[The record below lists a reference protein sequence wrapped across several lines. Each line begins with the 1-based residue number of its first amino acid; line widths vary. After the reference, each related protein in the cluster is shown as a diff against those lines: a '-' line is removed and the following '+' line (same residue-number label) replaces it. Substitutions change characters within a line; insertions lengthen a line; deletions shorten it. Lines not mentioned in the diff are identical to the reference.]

1 MRTIIT
7 FSLCLSFFSAVYSQ
21 DQKTADKNEETIN
34 MKVLPEVLVSHT
46 KNVSKYIPD
55 NNPDAVIR
63 NTQNEFI
70 SYKIDNNECQN
81 FDEYLVTLENEKG
94 FLAATYNQNGV
105 LVRVNEKYTNAELPR
120 EIMRFVFMWYPDW
133 TITKSKFEYSQQK
146 GAILKKTY
154 HLKLKKDNQTKNIQI
169 SPTGKIIE
177 TNNELAMN

>member
-7 FSLCLSFFSAVYSQ
+7 FALCLSFFSATYSQ
-21 DQKTADKNEETIN
+21 DQKTADKKAETLK
-34 MKVLPEVLVSHT
+34 MEVLPEVLVSHT

-63 NTQNEFI
+63 NTQNVFI
-70 SYKIDNNECQN
+70 SYNVDNEECRN

-94 FLAATYNQNGV
+94 FLVATYNQRGV
-105 LVRVNEKYTNAELPR
+105 LVRVNEKYANAELPR
-120 EIMRFVFMWYPDW
+120 EIMRFVFMWYPEW

-154 HLKLKKDNQTKNIQI
+154 HLKLKKDNQTQNIQI
-169 SPTGKIIE
+169 SSTGEIVK

>member
-7 FSLCLSFFSAVYSQ
+7 FSLCLSFFSAAYSQ
-21 DQKTADKNEETIN
+21 DQKTADKKEETIK
-34 MKVLPEVLVSHT
+34 MKVLPEVLVSYT

-70 SYKIDNNECQN
+70 SYKVDNNECQN

-94 FLAATYNQNGV
+94 SLVATYNQNGV
-105 LVRVNEKYTNAELPR
+105 LVRVKEKYANAELPR
-120 EIMRFVFMWYPDW
+120 EIMRFICMWYPEW

-146 GAILKKTY
+146 GAIMKKTY
-154 HLKLKKDNQTKNIQI
+154 HLKLKKENQTQNIQI
-169 SPTGKIIE
+169 CLTDKIVK
-177 TNNELAMN
+177 TSNELAMN

>member
-70 SYKIDNNECQN
+70 SYKIDNNEYQN

-169 SPTGKIIE
+169 SPTGKIVE